1 MQRRLMAELLD
12 GRFADGDVAGY
23 VVSERWE
30 SALVGAGAECWRLS
44 VGPEGLRTVL
54 ADAVALGDQDLE
66 LESFNRAFEVRAD
79 DRKFANDF
87 LDARMIEFL
96 ERNAAGCVLETVG
109 NRIMVARPAG
119 RLPDVESL
127 LTLAFGVAE
136 RVPSVVKDLSPPSPA
151 GELTPRCRLGPDGLV
166 RDLPRQ
172 RGRSQVRPVAR
183 RARQMGVTRACCI
196 GVG

>member
-1 MQRRLMAELLD
+1 MGASPTATSPATSCPNGGNARW
-12 GRFADGDVAGY
+12 
-23 VVSERWE
+23 SERAP
-30 SALVGAGAECWRLS
+30 SVWRLS

-54 ADAVALGDQDLE
+54 ADE
-66 LESFNRAFEVRAD
+66 
-79 DRKFANDF
+79 RKFANDF